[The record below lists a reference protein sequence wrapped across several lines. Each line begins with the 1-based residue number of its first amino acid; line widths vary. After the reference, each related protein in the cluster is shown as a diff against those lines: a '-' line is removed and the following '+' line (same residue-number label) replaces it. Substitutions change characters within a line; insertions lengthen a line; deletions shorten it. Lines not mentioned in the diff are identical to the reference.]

1 MADYRDAV
9 NFIQAWEGGI
19 SGHPEDNASS
29 NPSPCGNDP
38 RYNAPIHTNKG
49 ITWTTYTNAVSGA
62 NCAEFLA
69 MPQPVWLYIWEKKY
83 FDAVGGNLISNQ
95 AIANT
100 YASWA
105 WGSGVGGANN
115 LMQSVLINDYGYE
128 LSQVSSKY
136 SRVAILNELSEK
148 DSQELFNRL
157 IAARESYF
165 RSLSDFSV
173 FGNGWLNRLRD
184 FKKYNQKYVD
194 NAFGGISKQ
203 IVMAVAIL
211 LIALIFTYFAIK

>member
-1 MADYRDAV
+1 MANYQDAI

-38 RYNAPIHTNKG
+38 RYGEPIHTNKG
-49 ITWTTYTNAVSGA
+49 ITWTTYANAISGA
-62 NCAEFLA
+62 NCEEFLV
-69 MPQPVWLYIWEKKY
+69 MPQSVWLYIWEKKY

-115 LMQSVLINDYGYE
+115 LMQSVLMNDYGYE

-136 SRVAILNELSEK
+136 SRVAILNELSQKNSE
-148 DSQELFNRL
+148 ELFNRL
-157 IAARESYF
+157 IEARENYF

-194 NAFGGISKQ
+194 NAFGGINRQ
-203 IVMAVAIL
+203 IITAVAIL
-211 LIALIFTYFAIK
+211 LIILIFTYFAIK